1 MRRGLIAIHV
11 AVLMLINAA
20 IGLSEGFF
28 FPEGGSM
35 LGAPVSL
42 LSAVASMVVGA
53 SVFFSLSL
61 RAGAD
66 RFRYALAAGLLY
78 FAIAILLAFVFRLLL
93 WPLPIDGL
101 LLVSALEIMGFSI
114 GTVLAGFVTRSRVAA
129 SSDA

>member
-11 AVLMLINAA
+11 AVLMLINAG

-42 LSAVASMVVGA
+42 WSAAATMVVGA

-61 RAGAD
+61 KAGAD
-66 RFRYALAAGLLY
+66 RLRHALTAALLY
-78 FAIAILLAFVFRLLL
+78 FAIAILLALVFRSLL

-101 LLVSALEIMGFSI
+101 LLDSALEIFGFSI
-114 GTVLAGFVTRSRVAA
+114 GTVLAGVATRRPVAA